1 MEKRKKYQVRNFR
14 SLDLNANDEAAEK
27 IISGYFIV
35 FNSETELYE
44 GCFEEIAPESFDNID
59 LSDVRALIDHETSK
73 VLGRTKSGTLTLS
86 VDAKGVYGEIKVN
99 ENDTEAMNLYSRVQR
114 GDVDQCS
121 FGFNILDEAMETR
134 DDGSYKFTIKAIELF
149 EVSVVTFPA
158 YADTA
163 VEARSKQIEN
173 MEKRELLAKKSKL
186 EEKLNGLKT
195 TYFESP

>member
-1 MEKRKKYQVRNFR
+1 MEKRKNYQVRNFR
-14 SLDLNANDEAAEK
+14 SLDLNANNEAAEK

-44 GCFEEIAPESFDNID
+44 GCFEEIAPESFDNVD

-99 ENDTEAMNLYSRVQR
+99 ENDTEAMNLYYRVQR

-195 TYFESP
+195 TYFE

>member
-1 MEKRKKYQVRNFR
+1 MEKRKNYQVRNFR
-14 SLDLNANDEAAEK
+14 SLDLNANNEAAEK

-44 GCFEEIAPESFDNID
+44 GCFEEIAPESFDNVD

-195 TYFESP
+195 TYFE

>member
-1 MEKRKKYQVRNFR
+1 MEKRKNYQVRNFR
-14 SLDLNANDEAAEK
+14 SLDLNANNEAAEK

-44 GCFEEIAPESFDNID
+44 GCFEEIAPESFDNVD

-173 MEKRELLAKKSKL
+173 MEKREFIAKKSKL

-195 TYFESP
+195 TYFE

>member
-1 MEKRKKYQVRNFR
+1 MEKRKNYQVRNFR

-44 GCFEEIAPESFDNID
+44 GCFEEIAPESFDNVD

-173 MEKRELLAKKSKL
+173 MEKREFLAKKSKL

-195 TYFESP
+195 TYFE

>member
-1 MEKRKKYQVRNFR
+1 MEKRRKYQVRNFR

-44 GCFEEIAPESFDNID
+44 GCFEEIAPESFDNVD

-73 VLGRTKSGTLTLS
+73 VLGRTKPGTLTLS

-121 FGFNILDEAMETR
+121 FGFNILDEEMETR

-173 MEKRELLAKKSKL
+173 MEKRELLAKKTKL

-195 TYFESP
+195 TYFE

>member
-1 MEKRKKYQVRNFR
+1 MEKRRKYQVRNFR

-44 GCFEEIAPESFDNID
+44 GCFEEIAPESFDNVD

-73 VLGRTKSGTLTLS
+73 VLGRTKPGTLTLS

-99 ENDTEAMNLYSRVQR
+99 GNDTEAMNLYSRVQR

-163 VEARSKQIEN
+163 VEARSKQIQN

-195 TYFESP
+195 TYFE

>member
-1 MEKRKKYQVRNFR
+1 MEKRKNYQVRNFR

-44 GCFEEIAPESFDNID
+44 GCFEEIAPESFDNVD

-73 VLGRTKSGTLTLS
+73 VLGRTKPGTLTLS

-173 MEKRELLAKKSKL
+173 MEKREFLAKKSKL

-195 TYFESP
+195 TYFE

>member
-195 TYFESP
+195 TYFE

>member
-1 MEKRKKYQVRNFR
+1 MEKRKNYQVRNFR

-44 GCFEEIAPESFDNID
+44 GCFEEIAPESFDNVD

-134 DDGSYKFTIKAIELF
+134 DNGSYKFTIKAIELF

-195 TYFESP
+195 TYFE

>member
-1 MEKRKKYQVRNFR
+1 MEKRKNYQVRNFR
-14 SLDLNANDEAAEK
+14 SLDLNANNEAAEK

-44 GCFEEIAPESFDNID
+44 GCFEEIAPESFDNVD

-73 VLGRTKSGTLTLS
+73 VLGRTKPGTLTLS

-134 DDGSYKFTIKAIELF
+134 DDGSYKFTIKAIELL

-195 TYFESP
+195 TYFE

>member
-1 MEKRKKYQVRNFR
+1 MEKRKNYQVRNFR
-14 SLDLNANDEAAEK
+14 SLDLNANNDAAEK

-44 GCFEEIAPESFDNID
+44 GCFEEIAPESFDNVD

-195 TYFESP
+195 TYFE

>member
-1 MEKRKKYQVRNFR
+1 MEKRKNYQVRNFR

-44 GCFEEIAPESFDNID
+44 GCFEEIAPESFDNVD

-73 VLGRTKSGTLTLS
+73 VLGRTKPGTLTLS

-121 FGFNILDEAMETR
+121 FGFNILDEEMEAR

-173 MEKRELLAKKSKL
+173 MEKREFLAKKSKL

-195 TYFESP
+195 TYFE

>member
-1 MEKRKKYQVRNFR
+1 
-14 SLDLNANDEAAEK
+14 
-27 IISGYFIV
+27 
-35 FNSETELYE
+35 
-44 GCFEEIAPESFDNID
+44 
-59 LSDVRALIDHETSK
+59 
-73 VLGRTKSGTLTLS
+73 
-86 VDAKGVYGEIKVN
+86 
-99 ENDTEAMNLYSRVQR
+99 MNLYSRVQR

-195 TYFESP
+195 TYFE

>member
-1 MEKRKKYQVRNFR
+1 MEKRKNYQVRNFR

-44 GCFEEIAPESFDNID
+44 GCFEEISPESFGNVD

-163 VEARSKQIEN
+163 VESRSKQIEN
-173 MEKRELLAKKSKL
+173 IEKRVLLAKKSKL

-195 TYFESP
+195 TYFE

>member
-1 MEKRKKYQVRNFR
+1 MEKRKNYQVRNFR

-44 GCFEEIAPESFDNID
+44 GCFEEIAPESFDNVD

-73 VLGRTKSGTLTLS
+73 VLGRTKPGTLTLS
-86 VDAKGVYGEIKVN
+86 IDAKGVYGEIKVN

-195 TYFESP
+195 TYFE

>member
-1 MEKRKKYQVRNFR
+1 MEKRKNYQVRNFR

-44 GCFEEIAPESFDNID
+44 GCFEEIAPESFDNVD

-73 VLGRTKSGTLTLS
+73 VLGRTKPGTLTLS

-186 EEKLNGLKT
+186 EEKLNGFKT
-195 TYFESP
+195 TYFE

>member
-1 MEKRKKYQVRNFR
+1 MEKRKNYQVRNFR
-14 SLDLNANDEAAEK
+14 SLDLNANNEAAEK

-44 GCFEEIAPESFDNID
+44 GCFEEIAPESFDNVD

-121 FGFNILDEAMETR
+121 FGFNILDEAMEAR

-195 TYFESP
+195 TYFE

>member
-1 MEKRKKYQVRNFR
+1 MEKRKNYQVRNFR

-44 GCFEEIAPESFDNID
+44 GCFEEIAPESFDNVD

-158 YADTA
+158 YADTE

-195 TYFESP
+195 TYFE

>member
-1 MEKRKKYQVRNFR
+1 MEKRKNYQVRNFR
-14 SLDLNANDEAAEK
+14 SLDLNANNEAAEK

-44 GCFEEIAPESFDNID
+44 GCFEEIAPESFDNVD

-73 VLGRTKSGTLTLS
+73 VLGRTKPGTLTLS

-99 ENDTEAMNLYSRVQR
+99 EKDTEAMNLYSRVQR

-121 FGFNILDEAMETR
+121 FGFNILDEVMETR
-134 DDGSYKFTIKAIELF
+134 EDGSYKFTIKAIELF

-163 VEARSKQIEN
+163 VEARSKQIKN
-173 MEKRELLAKKSKL
+173 MEKREFLAKKSKL

-195 TYFESP
+195 TYFE

>member
-44 GCFEEIAPESFDNID
+44 GCFEEIAPESFDNVD

-173 MEKRELLAKKSKL
+173 MEKREFLAKKSKL

-195 TYFESP
+195 TYFE

>member
-1 MEKRKKYQVRNFR
+1 MEKRKNYQVRNFR

-44 GCFEEIAPESFDNID
+44 GCFEEIAPESFDNVD
-59 LSDVRALIDHETSK
+59 LSDVRALIDHEASK

-134 DDGSYKFTIKAIELF
+134 DNGSYKFTIKAIELF

-195 TYFESP
+195 TYFE

>member
-44 GCFEEIAPESFDNID
+44 GCFEEIAPESFDNVD

-73 VLGRTKSGTLTLS
+73 VLGRTKPGTLTLS

-121 FGFNILDEAMETR
+121 FGFSILDEAMETR

-195 TYFESP
+195 TYFE

>member
-1 MEKRKKYQVRNFR
+1 MEKRKQYQVRNFR
-14 SLDLNANDEAAEK
+14 NSDLNTNEEAAEK

-44 GCFEEIAPESFDNID
+44 GCFEEIAPESFEGVD

-73 VLGRTKSGTLTLS
+73 VLGRTKAGTLSLS
-86 VDAKGVYGEIKVN
+86 VDKKGVYGEIKVN

-134 DDGSYKFTIKAIELF
+134 EDGSYKFTIKSIELF

-158 YADTA
+158 YSDTA
-163 VEARSKQIEN
+163 VEARSKQIEKI
-173 MEKRELLAKKSKL
+173 EKRELLAKKSKL
-186 EEKLNGLKT
+186 EEKLNGIKT
-195 TYFESP
+195 TYFE

>member
-1 MEKRKKYQVRNFR
+1 MEKRKNYQVRNFR

-44 GCFEEIAPESFDNID
+44 GCFEEIAPESFDNVD

-86 VDAKGVYGEIKVN
+86 VDTKGVYGEIKVN

-121 FGFNILDEAMETR
+121 FGFSILDEAMETR

-195 TYFESP
+195 TYFE

>member
-1 MEKRKKYQVRNFR
+1 MEKRKNYQVRNFR

-44 GCFEEIAPESFDNID
+44 GCFEEIAPESFDNVD

-99 ENDTEAMNLYSRVQR
+99 ENDTEARNLYSRVQR

-195 TYFESP
+195 TYFE

>member
-1 MEKRKKYQVRNFR
+1 MEKRKNYQVRNFR

-44 GCFEEIAPESFDNID
+44 GCFEEIAPESFDNVD

-73 VLGRTKSGTLTLS
+73 VLGRTKPGTLTLS

-99 ENDTEAMNLYSRVQR
+99 ENDTEAMNLYSHVQR

-173 MEKRELLAKKSKL
+173 MEKREFLAKKSKL

-195 TYFESP
+195 TYFE

>member
-1 MEKRKKYQVRNFR
+1 MEKRKNYQVRNFR

-44 GCFEEIAPESFDNID
+44 GYFEEIAPESFDNVD

-195 TYFESP
+195 TYFV

>member
-1 MEKRKKYQVRNFR
+1 MEKRKNYQVRNFR
-14 SLDLNANDEAAEK
+14 SLDLNANNEAAEK

-44 GCFEEIAPESFDNID
+44 GCFEEIAPESFDNVD

-73 VLGRTKSGTLTLS
+73 VLGRTKPGTLTLS

-163 VEARSKQIEN
+163 VEARSKQIEE
-173 MEKRELLAKKSKL
+173 MEQRDLLVKKSKL
-186 EEKLNGLKT
+186 QEKLNGLKT
-195 TYFESP
+195 GAIL

>member
-1 MEKRKKYQVRNFR
+1 MEKRKNYQVRNFR

-44 GCFEEIAPESFDNID
+44 GCFEEIAPESFDNVD

-73 VLGRTKSGTLTLS
+73 VLGRTKPGTLTLS

-163 VEARSKQIEN
+163 VEARSKQIEK
-173 MEKRELLAKKSKL
+173 MEKREFLAKKSKL
-186 EEKLNGLKT
+186 EEKLNGIKT
-195 TYFESP
+195 TYFE

>member
-14 SLDLNANDEAAEK
+14 SLDLNTNDEAAEK

-44 GCFEEIAPESFDNID
+44 GCFEEIAPESFDNVD
-59 LSDVRALIDHETSK
+59 LSDVRALIDHDTSK

-173 MEKRELLAKKSKL
+173 MEKREFLAKKSKL

-195 TYFESP
+195 TYFE

>member
-1 MEKRKKYQVRNFR
+1 MEKRKNYQVRNFR
-14 SLDLNANDEAAEK
+14 SLDLNANNEAAEK

-44 GCFEEIAPESFDNID
+44 GCFEEIAPESFDNVD

-73 VLGRTKSGTLTLS
+73 VLGRTKPGTLTLS

-195 TYFESP
+195 TYFE

>member
-1 MEKRKKYQVRNFR
+1 MEKRKNYQVRNFR
-14 SLDLNANDEAAEK
+14 SLDLNANNEAAEK

-44 GCFEEIAPESFDNID
+44 GCFEEIAPESFDNVD

-73 VLGRTKSGTLTLS
+73 VLGRTKPGTLTLS

-173 MEKRELLAKKSKL
+173 MEKRELLAKKTKL

-195 TYFESP
+195 TYFE

>member
-44 GCFEEIAPESFDNID
+44 GCFEEIAPESFDNVD

-121 FGFNILDEAMETR
+121 FGFNILDEEMEAR

-173 MEKRELLAKKSKL
+173 MEKREFLAKKSKL

-195 TYFESP
+195 TYFE

>member
-1 MEKRKKYQVRNFR
+1 MEKRRKYQVRNFR

-27 IISGYFIV
+27 TISGYFIV

-44 GCFEEIAPESFDNID
+44 GCFEEIAPESFDNVD

-73 VLGRTKSGTLTLS
+73 VLGRTKPGTLTLS

-195 TYFESP
+195 TYFE

>member
-1 MEKRKKYQVRNFR
+1 MGKRKQYQVRNFR
-14 SLDLNANDEAAEK
+14 NSDLNTNEDTAEK

-44 GCFEEIAPESFDNID
+44 GCFEEIAPESFEGVD
-59 LSDVRALIDHETSK
+59 LSDVRALIDHETAK
-73 VLGRTKSGTLTLS
+73 VLGRTKAGTLTLNI
-86 VDAKGVYGEIKVN
+86 DEKGVYGEIKVN

-121 FGFNILDEAMETR
+121 FGFNILDEEMEGR
-134 DDGSYKFTIKAIELF
+134 EDGSYKFTIKAIELF

-163 VEARSKQIEN
+163 VEARNKQIKE
-173 MEKRELLAKKSKL
+173 MEQRDLLVKKSKL
-186 EEKLNGLKT
+186 QEKLNGFKT
-195 TYFESP
+195 TYFK